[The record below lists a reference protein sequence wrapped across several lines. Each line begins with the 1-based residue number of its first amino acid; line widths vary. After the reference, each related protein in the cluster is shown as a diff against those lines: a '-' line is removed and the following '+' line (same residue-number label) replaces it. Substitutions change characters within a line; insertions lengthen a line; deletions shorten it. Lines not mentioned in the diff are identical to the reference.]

1 MAMHSGYLIYKI
13 FEEAGLPAGVIQF
26 VPTLDAEGMCK
37 SVFAHKE
44 FASLHFTGST
54 KVFKKLWRDIGNN
67 IDNYRSYPRIV
78 GETGAQSV
86 EIDKLA
92 SESVTQA
99 ARTIILCISP
109 RTLDQLSS
117 RLFELHSSIKGRSA
131 VLSLGCTYQ
140 SRCGK
145 PKAASRS
152 SLSPSWRKYKSD
164 LFPNFTTSSALS
176 CERRD
181 DM

>member
-78 GETGAQSV
+78 GETGAHHMGSCR
-86 EIDKLA
+86 LG
-92 SESVTQA
+92 SECELQA
-99 ARTIILCISP
+99 ARTITSCTSP
-109 RTLDQLSS
+109 RM
-117 RLFELHSSIKGRSA
+117 
-131 VLSLGCTYQ
+131 
-140 SRCGK
+140 
-145 PKAASRS
+145 
-152 SLSPSWRKYKSD
+152 SD
-164 LFPNFTTSSALS
+164 RP
-176 CERRD
+176 
-181 DM
+181 